1 VKFALFGLHRGTSIQ
16 PDTMV
21 REAKLAEESGFEAI
35 WVGDHVA
42 LPRDL
47 GDAAQVPR
55 LEALVALS
63 YMAAVTTRVRLGAG
77 VIVLPQRQPV
87 LLAKQ
92 LTSIDVLSKGRLTVG
107 IGVGYVDA
115 ELRALGAS
123 LADRGARTDE
133 YLAALHATREALDER
148 HSPAGE
154 SPTPKGQ
161 PGSVHQAELLDGV
174 GPLDGVDWLDQVE
187 PVTMV
192 QAFVAMAETALE
204 HRPELGPFG
213 RRPEIVV
220 HVDVDVLTTAEPQGA
235 TTPDGAGERLRTC
248 RVQDGP
254 GITARVARELACDGG
269 IVLAVR
275 GAQRNEQC
283 LGGPAQQCLGGPARQ
298 YLGGQV
304 LGGQVL
310 DIGRRSRRPECGHHA
325 GTVDTRSGLRPPGV
339 SAATGACMPITSCIG
354 LTVV

>member
-1 VKFALFGLHRGTSIQ
+1 MKFALFGLHRGTSIQ

-21 REAKLAEESGFEAI
+21 REAKLAEEAGFEAI

-133 YLAALHATREALDER
+133 YLAALHALWQEPGPAFEGRFLSFEDVIQRPLPVQRPHPPIVIGGD
-148 HSPAGE
+148 SPAAFRRAVTSGNGWYGWQLGIDE
-154 SPTPKGQ
+154 TAQALAALRDAADRHERPAALGALEITITP
-161 PGSVHQAELLDGV
+161 P
-174 GPLDGVDWLDQVE
+174 GPLDLNTARRYAELGVNRLALQPQRLDD
-187 PVTMV
+187 T
-192 QAFVAMAETALE
+192 AM
-204 HRPELGPFG
+204 PEL
-213 RRPEIVV
+213 I
-220 HVDVDVLTTAEPQGA
+220 TK
-235 TTPDGAGERLRTC
+235 AGN
-248 RVQDGP
+248 
-254 GITARVARELACDGG
+254 EL
-269 IVLAVR
+269 
-275 GAQRNEQC
+275 
-283 LGGPAQQCLGGPARQ
+283 
-298 YLGGQV
+298 
-304 LGGQVL
+304 
-310 DIGRRSRRPECGHHA
+310 IGR
-325 GTVDTRSGLRPPGV
+325 
-339 SAATGACMPITSCIG
+339 I
-354 LTVV
+354 

>member
-21 REAKLAEESGFEAI
+21 REAKLAEEAGFEAI

-133 YLAALHATREALDER
+133 YLAALHALWQEPGPAFEGRFLSFEDVIQRPLPVQRPHPPIVIGGD
-148 HSPAGE
+148 SPAAFRRAVTSGNGWYGWQLGIDE
-154 SPTPKGQ
+154 TAQALAALRDATDRHERPAGLGALEITITP
-161 PGSVHQAELLDGV
+161 P
-174 GPLDGVDWLDQVE
+174 GPLDLNTARRYAELGVNRLALQPQRLDD
-187 PVTMV
+187 T
-192 QAFVAMAETALE
+192 AM
-204 HRPELGPFG
+204 PEL
-213 RRPEIVV
+213 I
-220 HVDVDVLTTAEPQGA
+220 TK
-235 TTPDGAGERLRTC
+235 AGN
-248 RVQDGP
+248 
-254 GITARVARELACDGG
+254 EL
-269 IVLAVR
+269 
-275 GAQRNEQC
+275 
-283 LGGPAQQCLGGPARQ
+283 
-298 YLGGQV
+298 
-304 LGGQVL
+304 
-310 DIGRRSRRPECGHHA
+310 IGH
-325 GTVDTRSGLRPPGV
+325 
-339 SAATGACMPITSCIG
+339 I
-354 LTVV
+354 